1 LLNGELVDDYLVGI
15 NDMMDDN
22 ETTPQMLT
30 ALGMTW
36 NGVFCRV

>member
-22 ETTPQMLT
+22 ETTHQMLT